1 MNMSTTAE
9 LLVSRVKKEKYQ
21 RERERERE
29 RERPYR
35 RRNSQCA
42 VVKGVEMLTSLA
54 TEYATYAAD

>member
-21 RERERERE
+21 RERE